1 MREIDREEK
10 VKRGCEYCKDIT
22 KKKKKKF
29 YGKAATPHLVI
40 GEYCPYD
47 ECPYKEL
54 NNHDTYGE
62 YLKNTEPF
70 QFIMPRGE
78 ENL

>member
-1 MREIDREEK
+1 MRELERIEVK
-10 VKRGCEYCKDIT
+10 KRGCKCCEDVVYKWT
-22 KKKKKKF
+22 MKR
-29 YGKAATPHLVI
+29 YGTCTTTHRVKAPC
-40 GEYCPYD
+40 CPYD

-54 NNHDTYGE
+54 DKYDTYGE
-62 YLKNTEPF
+62 YLDNTEPF